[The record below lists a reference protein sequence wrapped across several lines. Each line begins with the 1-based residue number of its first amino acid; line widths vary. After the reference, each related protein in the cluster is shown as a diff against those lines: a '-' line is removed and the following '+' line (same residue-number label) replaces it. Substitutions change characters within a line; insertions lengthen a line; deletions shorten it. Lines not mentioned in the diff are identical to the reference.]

1 MHLVLVA
8 AKLVTMSLG
17 LLIAYQAYRGYRRND
32 SPPMLFIAVGFLFIS
47 VGAIIQGLLFEF
59 LDTNIFDAGA
69 IQTALVA
76 IGMLFVLYSL
86 YGDRL

>member
-17 LLIAYQAYRGYRRND
+17 LLISYQAYRGYRRND
-32 SPPMLFIAVGFLFIS
+32 STPMLHIAVGFLFIS

-59 LDTNIFDAGA
+59 VGLDIFDAGA

-76 IGMLFVLYSL
+76 VGMLFVLYSI
-86 YGDRL
+86 YGDRV